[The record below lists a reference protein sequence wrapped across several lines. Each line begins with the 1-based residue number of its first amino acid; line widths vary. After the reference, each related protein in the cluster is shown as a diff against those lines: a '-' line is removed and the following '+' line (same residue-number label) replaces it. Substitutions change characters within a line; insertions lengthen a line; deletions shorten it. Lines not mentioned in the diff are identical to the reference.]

1 MQDIREK
8 IITNWIFLCSVF
20 ATTISD
26 LKNMNSIKLSYF
38 HFLVIFWFYLGTKCS
53 ASIVLTFKCFN
64 FNKFPNT
71 HLHSTCTNN
80 QTIKKA
86 CITETGEKF
95 WSDDNLSKFES
106 LILIHFS
113 LRIIFINETCFMTIG
128 QVGAIRLG
136 VSKAL
141 QNWEPDLRPA
151 LRSGMNLFV
160 FLCWF
165 IFLLVAMLYMCFR
178 IDESLNYFVL
188 KIDQSASW
196 RGIQE

>member
-1 MQDIREK
+1 
-8 IITNWIFLCSVF
+8 
-20 ATTISD
+20 
-26 LKNMNSIKLSYF
+26 
-38 HFLVIFWFYLGTKCS
+38 
-53 ASIVLTFKCFN
+53 
-64 FNKFPNT
+64 
-71 HLHSTCTNN
+71 
-80 QTIKKA
+80 
-86 CITETGEKF
+86 
-95 WSDDNLSKFES
+95 
-106 LILIHFS
+106 
-113 LRIIFINETCFMTIG
+113 MTIG